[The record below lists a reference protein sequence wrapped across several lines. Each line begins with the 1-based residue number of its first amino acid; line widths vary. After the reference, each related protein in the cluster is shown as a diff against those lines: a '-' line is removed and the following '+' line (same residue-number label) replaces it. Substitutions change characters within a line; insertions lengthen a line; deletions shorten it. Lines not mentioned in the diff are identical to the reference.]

1 MGGAAYTA
9 SKHGVIGYTKHLA
22 AVYGEKGLKVNAI
35 CPGTIR
41 TEMLKTRPTDKIPVR
56 RFGEVQEVAE
66 LAVFLASDQATF
78 MNGAAIPID
87 GGYTIL

>member
-1 MGGAAYTA
+1 M
-9 SKHGVIGYTKHLA
+9 IGYTKHLV
-22 AVYGEKGLKVNAI
+22 AVYDEKGIKVNAI

-41 TEMLKTRPTDKIPVR
+41 TPMTEEMLKTRPTAKIPVR

-66 LAVFLASDQATF
+66 LAVFLASDQAKF

-87 GGYTIL
+87 GGYTVL

>member
-1 MGGAAYTA
+1 MGG
-9 SKHGVIGYTKHLA
+9 
-22 AVYGEKGLKVNAI
+22 
-35 CPGTIR
+35 
-41 TEMLKTRPTDKIPVR
+41 VR

-78 MNGAAIPID
+78 MNGAAMPID